1 MLLNEYTIKIL
12 ERKLSKLLNEELHIV
27 NDPRKTNDEYVTFK
41 DENGNEYTEKWEDLQ
56 WPDRF
61 KRFMQMQSA
70 AGMFAHENNIG
81 MYGTQQSI
89 DKDENGNEV
98 YEPEDMSALK
108 ANGRIIDKESWY
120 SNHVFKLL
128 IPGVTDDVKPV
139 KCVVRISN
147 HLTNIGTHYRENC
160 LRHNVYAVLNIKI
173 SKVPNRIPDL
183 GVTDPNANRVIVI
196 ETDYNP
202 DEKTEAQKIKMKNF
216 LAAVHNGK
224 YPLLTLKD
232 IQNFIDP
239 NAQVITAG
247 GDIIKPNQY
256 TDFRDVRSKIY
267 RYRDRQAEENERK
280 AREQERKAKKAPV
293 WFDDLLDFDMIDSPY
308 NDIAKSKGYDFAI
321 ELPDGRI
328 AAFMYGAHNPNGVR
342 KKTGG
347 REIVIKPGKNYAV
360 PFKQNGRGLEDPSEN
375 AIWIYESKSEL
386 DESRKRGKNVIR
398 ITEEDLRRI
407 IRKCVN
413 EQLRRSTLY

>member
-1 MLLNEYTIKIL
+1 MLLNENTIKIL

-27 NDPRKTNDEYVTFK
+27 KGETNDEEVTFV
-41 DENGNEYTEKWEDLQ
+41 DEYGNKYTEKWEDLQ

-61 KRFMQMQSA
+61 KRYMQMQSA

-81 MYGTQQSI
+81 MYGTQESI
-89 DKDENGNEV
+89 GNDDDGNKI

-128 IPGVTDDVKPV
+128 IPGITDDVRPV

-147 HLTNIGTHYRENC
+147 HLTNVGTHYRENC

-173 SKVPNRIPDL
+173 SKVPSKKPDL

-216 LAAVHNGK
+216 LAAVHNGR
-224 YPLLTLKD
+224 YPLLTLED
-232 IQNFIDP
+232 IKSFIDP

-256 TDFRDVRSKIY
+256 TDFRDVRSTIY

-280 AREQERKAKKAPV
+280 AKEQARKAKKAPV
-293 WFDDLLDFDMIDSPY
+293 WFNKLLDFDMKDSPY

-321 ELPDGRI
+321 VLPDGRI
-328 AAFMYGAHNPNGVR
+328 AAFMYGEHNPNGLR
-342 KKTGG
+342 KKTGS

-375 AIWIYESKSEL
+375 AIWIYENKSEL
-386 DESRKRGKNVIR
+386 DESRKRGKNAIR

-407 IRKCVN
+407 IKKCVN
-413 EQLRRSTLY
+413 EQLRRSTLLY

>member
-61 KRFMQMQSA
+61 KRYMQMQSA

-81 MYGTQQSI
+81 MYGTQESI
-89 DKDENGNEV
+89 GDDRDGNKI
-98 YEPEDMSALK
+98 YEPENMSILK

-147 HLTNIGTHYRENC
+147 HLTNIGTHYRANC

-216 LAAVHNGK
+216 LAAVHNGGC
-224 YPLLTLKD
+224 PLLTLED
-232 IQNFIDP
+232 IKSFIDP
-239 NAQVITAG
+239 NTQVITAG

-256 TDFRDVRSKIY
+256 TDFRDVRSTIY

-280 AREQERKAKKAPV
+280 AREQAARALNGPFSLSSLETDLTVEPYYSIVKSLGY
-293 WFDDLLDFDMIDSPY
+293 DDLVKLPG
-308 NDIAKSKGYDFAI
+308 NE
-321 ELPDGRI
+321 ELNVPERY
-328 AAFMYGAHNPNGVR
+328 AAFKFGDPNTKITKR
-342 KKTGG
+342 EG
-347 REIVIKPGKNYAV
+347 RENKIIVRPGESYAV
-360 PFKQNGRGLEDPSEN
+360 PFKKNGRGLAALEN
-375 AIWIYESKSEL
+375 AVVV
-386 DESRKRGKNVIR
+386 ESRKRGKNAIK

-407 IRKCVN
+407 IKKCVN

>member
-27 NDPRKTNDEYVTFK
+27 DDETNDEEVTFI
-41 DENGNEYTEKWEDLQ
+41 DEYGNKYTEKWEDLQ

-61 KRFMQMQSA
+61 KRYMQMQSA
-70 AGMFAHENNIG
+70 AGMFAHDNNIG
-81 MYGTQQSI
+81 MYGTQESI
-89 DKDENGNEV
+89 GTNRDGSKI

-108 ANGRIIDKESWY
+108 ANGRIIAKESWY

-128 IPGVTDDVKPV
+128 IPGVTDDVRPV

-147 HLTNIGTHYRENC
+147 HLTNVGTHYRENC

-183 GVTDPNANRVIVI
+183 GVTDPDANRVIVV

-202 DEKTEAQKIKMKNF
+202 DEKTDAQKIKMKNF

-232 IQNFIDP
+232 IQDFIDP
-239 NAQVITAG
+239 NAQIITAG
-247 GDIIKPNQY
+247 GEIIKPNQY
-256 TDFRDVRSKIY
+256 TDFRDVRSTIY

-293 WFDDLLDFDMIDSPY
+293 WSDELLDFDLKGSPY

-321 ELPDGRI
+321 ILPDGRI
-328 AAFMYGAHNPNGVR
+328 AAFMYGEHNPNGLR
-342 KKTGG
+342 KKTGS

-375 AIWIYESKSEL
+375 AIWIYENKSEL

-413 EQLRRSTLY
+413 EQLRRGTLLY

>member
-1 MLLNEYTIKIL
+1 MLLNEYTIKII

-61 KRFMQMQSA
+61 KRYMQMQSA
-70 AGMFAHENNIG
+70 AGMFAHDNNIG
-81 MYGTQQSI
+81 MYGTQESI
-89 DKDENGNEV
+89 GNDEDGNKI
-98 YEPEDMSALK
+98 YEPEDMSILK

-128 IPGVTDDVKPV
+128 IPGITDDVKPV

-173 SKVPNRIPDL
+173 SKVPNKKQDL
-183 GVTDPNANRVIVI
+183 GVTDPRANRVIVI

-216 LAAVHNGK
+216 LAAVHNGGC
-224 YPLLTLKD
+224 PLLTLED
-232 IQNFIDP
+232 IKSFIDP

-256 TDFRDVRSKIY
+256 TDFRDVRSTIY
-267 RYRDRQAEENERK
+267 RYRDRQAEENARQE
-280 AREQERKAKKAPV
+280 REQARLAKKAPV
-293 WFDDLLDFDMIDSPY
+293 WFDDLLDFDMKDSPY

-328 AAFMYGAHNPNGVR
+328 AAFMYGEHNHNGLR
-342 KKTGG
+342 KKTGS

-360 PFKQNGRGLEDPSEN
+360 PFKKNGRGLEDPSEN

-398 ITEEDLRRI
+398 ITEGDLRRI
-407 IRKCVN
+407 IMKCVN
-413 EQLRRSTLY
+413 EQLRCSTLY